1 MRITIDQ
8 REEKMELSR
17 GFSLGDILDR
27 IWGERIPDDR
37 VITHIRV
44 NGEELLEDENGV
56 YPDFP
61 GDEIDSLDLQ
71 TGLSREMAR
80 RGLSDAR
87 HYLERLNPGIEQT
100 AELFRV
106 GEDAK
111 AHDQYGLCMD
121 GINWFI
127 QIVEGARQVMG
138 LDYGGIF
145 LNKVSVQ
152 SYMENLEHN
161 IREMWNAQQE
171 EDWIMLS
178 DLLEYELLPMME
190 GWKEILPLIEEAA
203 ENPGTGTTGAK
214 TAKQ

>member
-1 MRITIDQ
+1 MRITIDE
-8 REEKMELSR
+8 REHRIKVPVES
-17 GFSLGDILDR
+17 SLGDILDHL
-27 IWGERIPDDR
+27 WSERIPDDR

-44 NGEELLEDENGV
+44 NGEELLEDENGI
-56 YPDFP
+56 YPDLP
-61 GDEIDSLDLQ
+61 GDEITSLDLQ
-71 TGLSREMAR
+71 TGLSQEMAR
-80 RGLSDAR
+80 RGLSDAKK
-87 HYLERLNPGIEQT
+87 YLERLNPGIEQT

-111 AHDQYGLCMD
+111 AHDHYGLCMD

-127 QIVEGARQVMG
+127 QIVEGVRQVMG
-138 LDYGGIF
+138 LDYGSIF
-145 LNKVSVQ
+145 FNKVSVQ

-203 ENPGTGTTGAK
+203 DNLGTGTQGAN
-214 TAKQ
+214 TPRQ

>member
-8 REEKMELSR
+8 REEKMELSHK
-17 GFSLGDILDR
+17 FFLGDILNR
-27 IWGERIPDDR
+27 IWDERIPDDR

-56 YPDFP
+56 YPDLP

-71 TGLSREMAR
+71 TGLSKEMAY
-80 RGLSDAR
+80 RGLSDAKD
-87 HYLERLNPGIEQT
+87 YLEKLNPGIEQT

-111 AHDQYGLCMD
+111 AHGQYGLCMD

-138 LDYGGIF
+138 LDYGSIF
-145 LNKVSVQ
+145 FNKVSVQ

-203 ENPGTGTTGAK
+203 EILGTGTKGAK
-214 TAKQ
+214 TPRQ